1 MNWAREKPTRSGWYR
16 YLGDLYPIGEK
27 RERIR
32 CDPACRVAVHSDD
45 DTFIAVYHD
54 TRIYDYERADGLWS
68 SPDEA
73 LEQPAAGELHDE

>member
-1 MNWAREKPTRSGWYR
+1 MVSISRRSVSHRGKKGAHPLR
-16 YLGDLYPIGEK
+16 S
-27 RERIR
+27 
-32 CDPACRVAVHSDD
+32 ACRVAVHSDD